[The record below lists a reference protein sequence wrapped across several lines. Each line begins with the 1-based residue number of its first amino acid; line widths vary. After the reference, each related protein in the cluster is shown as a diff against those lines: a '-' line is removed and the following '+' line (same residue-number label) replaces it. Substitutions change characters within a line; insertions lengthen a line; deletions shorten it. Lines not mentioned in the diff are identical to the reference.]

1 VTARWIARGVLALAL
16 LSLGGMARAEDDA
29 DGGALAPSLPPSPA
43 EMAAPPGADAGVAAD
58 VAAAPAAAAA
68 EAAPA
73 ADSAPADDAQVAAL
87 LGDPARETAESAIK
101 LYGFADFTYGG
112 WLRTPGQWEG
122 ILNHNLSFYVGKLNV
137 YMDSDLGSDWKSMV
151 EVRFMFVPN
160 GTPALLNGSTT
171 GLPSQ
176 LADPIANSGR
186 YMVQASDYSD
196 LGRPVSWGGI
206 NIERAYLEH
215 TFSSYLKVRAGRF
228 LTPWGIWNVDHGSP
242 VIIGPVKP
250 YVIGEQFFPEAQTGF
265 EALGSVPV
273 GENATLGYHLTLSN
287 GRGPVEQYQDYDN
300 NKAIGGRLFLRGY
313 WLGDLTIGASG
324 YGGTVTDQRQEV
336 DVATQSVKWFN
347 FEHYRELALAADVRW
362 LWNSIHFQAE
372 AAVHQKVWDDGARP
386 PIANFN
392 MTVTGSQPDVR
403 RIGWYALLGYRLP
416 WFNIMP
422 YVMYTYYDTDERAV
436 LVGASKVEEVAGGL
450 NIRLTPRVVLKGE
463 WGRAIFLSPL
473 PGTPNVDSIDFL
485 NAQVAWVF

>member
-1 VTARWIARGVLALAL
+1 MTARWIARGVLAL
-16 LSLGGMARAEDDA
+16 LSLGGIARAEEDPDA
-29 DGGALAPSLPPSPA
+29 GELAPSLP
-43 EMAAPPGADAGVAAD
+43 AAPPLPATVAPPVADGGAPADGAA
-58 VAAAPAAAAA
+58 AAVAPAAAVVPPADF
-68 EAAPA
+68 AP
-73 ADSAPADDAQVAAL
+73 PDDAQVAAL
-87 LGDPARETAESAIK
+87 LADPTREVTESAIK
-101 LYGFADFTYGG
+101 IYGFADFTYGG
-112 WLRTPGQWEG
+112 WLRTPGLWEG

-160 GTPALLNGSTT
+160 GTPALLNGNTT

-176 LADPIANSGR
+176 LQDPIANSGR

-273 GENATLGYHLTLSN
+273 GENATLAYHLTLSN

-300 NKAIGGRLFLRGY
+300 NKAIGGRLYLRGY

-336 DVATQSVKWFN
+336 DVAAQSVKWFN
-347 FEHYRELALAADVRW
+347 FERYRELALAADVRW

-372 AAVHQKVWDDGARP
+372 VAVHQKVWDDGARP

-392 MTVTGSQPDVR
+392 MTVAGSQPDVR

-422 YVMYTYYDTDERAV
+422 YLLYTYYDTDERAV
-436 LVGASKVEEVAGGL
+436 LVGASKVEEYAGGL
-450 NIRLTPRVVLKGE
+450 NIRLTPRVVLKAE